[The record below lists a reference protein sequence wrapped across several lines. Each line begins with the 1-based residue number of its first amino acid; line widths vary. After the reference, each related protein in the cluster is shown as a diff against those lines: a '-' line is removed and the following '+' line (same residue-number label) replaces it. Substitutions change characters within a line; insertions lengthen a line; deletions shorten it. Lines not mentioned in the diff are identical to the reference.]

1 MFDINPYYKG
11 FTGNITKISNTKYET
26 SGKVD
31 IIDHNVKVSELPI
44 MMWTDKYKEF
54 CEGMLENKKIKK
66 IDKDLENNGSVI
78 AHKLCGA
85 GNGGGF
91 LTFSKKNTLT
101 IPYSAI
107 RIHAVPD
114 GVKGESI

>member
-1 MFDINPYYKG
+1 MSQSGPSQTAVHIDFFLNKG
-11 FTGNITKISNTKYET
+11 C
-26 SGKVD
+26 KVC
-31 IIDHNVKVSELPI
+31 SLSR
-44 MMWTDKYKEF
+44 T
-54 CEGMLENKKIKK
+54 ENKKIKK

-85 GNGGGF
+85 GNGGFF

-101 IPYSAI
+101 IPYSSI
-107 RIHAVPD
+107 KIYAVPD